1 MTTTDKNQ
9 IIKLREEGLSFGEI
23 AKRLG
28 MSRSSVSTIYR
39 RAQEQHVDRCKCCG
53 LVIKQTA
60 GHRQRLFC
68 SDKCRIR
75 WWRQNSTNHAINNK
89 AVCLMCNK
97 EFVYHESRIRKYC
110 SLACAYKGRKK
121 EASDNE
127 K

>member
-9 IIKLREEGLSFGEI
+9 IIKLREAGLSLGEI
-23 AKRLG
+23 SKQLGISRNSVASVCKR
-28 MSRSSVSTIYR
+28 S
-39 RAQEQHVDRCKCCG
+39 QEKQVERCKFCG
-53 LVIKQTA
+53 VPIKQTT
-60 GHRQRLFC
+60 GHRQRIFC
-68 SDKCRIR
+68 SDKCRIK

-89 AVCLMCNK
+89 AVCLVCNK

-121 EASDNE
+121 EASGDE